1 MQGGQP
7 ISYFS
12 KSLKGRELSLST
24 YEKEFLALV
33 TAVQKWR
40 PYLLGQAFKTD
51 QQSLKYLL
59 EQRVGTP
66 TQQKWLSK
74 LIGYDFMVEF
84 RAGKENLVADAL
96 SRQEDTTKKVHY
108 GLSLL

>member
-1 MQGGQP
+1 VGKP
-7 ISYFS
+7 ISYFN

-24 YEKEFLALV
+24 YKKEFLALV
-33 TAVQKWR
+33 TAIQKWR
-40 PYLLGQAFKTD
+40 PYLLDQAFKVKID

-74 LIGYDFMVEF
+74 LIGYDFVVEF
-84 RAGKENLVADAL
+84 RAGRENLVVVVL
-96 SRQEDTTKKVHY
+96 SRQEDTTEKVT
-108 GLSLL
+108 L

>member
-1 MQGGQP
+1 MQGGRP

-33 TAVQKWR
+33 TAIQKWR
-40 PYLLGQAFKTD
+40 PYLLGQAFKVKTD

-74 LIGYDFMVEF
+74 LIGYDFVVEF

-96 SRQEDTTKKVHY
+96 SR
-108 GLSLL
+108 